1 MPHIL
6 SPDPLSMS
14 GTYEKCISCYP
25 QVILFVLI
33 ALCYKYHVSY
43 AYVYIGYIVNLLFNG
58 LLKHVFRHIIGDAG
72 NRPVPHTPSGVIN
85 DAINAILPKY
95 VRIDAYGFPSGHAQ
109 SVGYFV
115 AFAHQ
120 FLPWRTWHP
129 VSVVAAL
136 AFAIFLMHT
145 RIAFRRHTAVQVLF
159 GFAFGVATFRAFH
172 WAWNSN
178 AQLA

>member
-1 MPHIL
+1 MLYYL
-6 SPDPLSMS
+6 SKYMS
-14 GTYEKCISCYP
+14 GPYETCISSYP
-25 QVILFVLI
+25 QLMFFVLI

-43 AYVYIGYIVNLLFNG
+43 AYAFIGYIANSIVNGG
-58 LLKHVFRHIIGDAG
+58 LKQLFRHAIGPAG
-72 NRPVPHTPSGVIN
+72 NRPVPYHPAN
-85 DAINAILPKY
+85 AFDAAITSIWPEHKNNN
-95 VRIDAYGFPSGHAQ
+95 AYGFPSGHAQ

-129 VSVVAAL
+129 AYIVAAL
-136 AFAIFLMHT
+136 AFTMYLMHT
-145 RIAFRRHTAVQVLF
+145 RIVFRRHTAVQVLF

-178 AQLA
+178 VQLAN